1 MHAPKTH
8 TLQAH
13 QLASQL
19 ERQYGLVKQQGKAEG
34 IFSTADTKAEMP
46 SASVQPEQSDIL
58 ISKCNRQSLFCVVF
72 VAVVVCMCVHAGHW

>member
-46 SASVQPEQSDIL
+46 SASVQSEQSDTL
-58 ISKCNRQSLFCVVF
+58 ISSATDSHSFVLFLLLLCV
-72 VAVVVCMCVHAGHW
+72 CVHAGPR